1 MILTPDEIIVIV
13 AEKVAYDLLGSCGN
27 FPDEVE
33 HLTRE
38 STLFCSTVDDITMEC
53 TCCGWSR
60 GTWAQVKRWS
70 LRWPPCRPSATAA
83 RWG

>member
-53 TCCGWSR
+53 TCCGWWCEA
-60 GTWAQVKRWS
+60 GEVNIDGVCEDCAETEEDDDED
-70 LRWPPCRPSATAA
+70 
-83 RWG
+83 